1 LVKLVIVEI
10 ESEVASQL
18 WETPLAV
25 ASSILCYAEGRAALS
40 GARRGGRLTAAGYRL
55 ACEGFE
61 SLQSELLIVSV
72 DSALVHQAGEL
83 AKQQG
88 LRGYDAVHLASALS
102 FATDTTVVSWDDD
115 RRLAAAECGCAIAPA
130 Q

>member
-1 LVKLVIVEI
+1 VIVEI

-18 WETPLAV
+18 WDTPLAV
-25 ASSILCYAEGRAALS
+25 ASSILSYAEGRAALS
-40 GARRGGRLTAAGYRL
+40 GARRGGRLTAAGHRL
-55 ACEGFE
+55 ACEGLE

-72 DSALVHQAGEL
+72 DSALVHQAREL

-102 FATDTTVVSWDDD
+102 LEADTTVVSWDDD
-115 RRLAAAECGCAIAPA
+115 LRRAAAECGCAIAPA